1 MTKMTDNIIKEL
13 EKIKKELEMLIEV
26 INNRYSKFFIK
37 DIDELELTIRT
48 RNCLENMD
56 IKYIGELVKLSRSQL
71 LAAPNLGRK
80 SLNEIE
86 ERLDEMGLF
95 LGMDVPQ
102 NKK

>member
-1 MTKMTDNIIKEL
+1 MIDNIIKEL
-13 EKIKKELEMLIEV
+13 ENIKRELEMLREV
-26 INNRYSKFFIK
+26 IDKRTSKFFIK

-71 LAAPNLGRK
+71 LAVPNLGRK

-86 ERLDEMGLF
+86 ERLNEMGLF
-95 LGMDVPQ
+95 LGMDVSQ
-102 NKK
+102 DKK